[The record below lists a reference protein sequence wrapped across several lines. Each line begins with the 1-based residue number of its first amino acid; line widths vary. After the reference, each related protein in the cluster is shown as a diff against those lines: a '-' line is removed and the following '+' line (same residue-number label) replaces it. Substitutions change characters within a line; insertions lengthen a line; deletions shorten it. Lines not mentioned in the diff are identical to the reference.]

1 MRCAGLLFVGLFG
14 CSTFETAGAPGGVQL
29 TDAGVDAPDLRVMD
43 AIDREM
49 IREAIRLG
57 AFSKVNRA
65 PYASTLGAFSIDVYV
80 NQDLRVYRRIHPE
93 TTGSG
98 AVVSVGTIIVRDV
111 LDAQNKVS
119 KVTLM
124 AKQAAGYDP
133 TLGDWWFGVTDPAGT
148 PLEDAAGPQVGR
160 LTECHGCH
168 LPRAQDDFLFGVPQ
182 DVQRPGGA

>member
-1 MRCAGLLFVGLFG
+1 MRSTGLLLVGLVG
-14 CSTFETAGAPGGVQL
+14 CSTFESAGSPGGAQL
-29 TDAGVDAPDLRVMD
+29 ADAGTEIPDARVMD

-57 AFSKVNRA
+57 AFSRVNRA
-65 PYASTLGAFSIDVYV
+65 PYPSTVGAFSIDVFV
-80 NQDLRVYRRIHPE
+80 NQDLRGYRRIHPE

-98 AVVSVGTIIVRDV
+98 VMVSVGTIIMREV
-111 LDAQNKVS
+111 LDAQDQVT

-124 AKQAAGYDP
+124 AKQAAGYDS

-148 PLEDAAGPQVGR
+148 PLDDGTGPQVGR

-182 DVQRPGGA
+182 AVQRQGGG